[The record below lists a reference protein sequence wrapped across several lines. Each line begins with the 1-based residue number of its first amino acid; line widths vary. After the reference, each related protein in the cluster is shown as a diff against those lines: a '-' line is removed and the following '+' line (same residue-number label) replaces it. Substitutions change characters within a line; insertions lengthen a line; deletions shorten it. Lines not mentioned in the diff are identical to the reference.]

1 MEQGGFFAADEGAGA
16 EGDLDVEIKVGAHD
30 VLAEQTIF
38 SRLLDGV
45 FEAVD
50 GEWIFGADVDAPFVC
65 ADGIAAD
72 GHGFEHGM
80 WVAFE
85 DGAVHERAWVPF
97 VGVAD
102 DIFHVGVIAGS
113 DLPFLP
119 GWEAGAAAAAQSGIK
134 HFLDDVGWCHFK
146 KALTECHVS
155 VVGNAVVDVARINDA
170 AVSEGNTQLL
180 NRLFRFH
187 SVTSSFTHSRDRFR
201 CVRQQVPVS

>member
-1 MEQGGFFAADEGAGA
+1 MVHRVCLPWSGAGRFLRRRRRRRRR
-16 EGDLDVEIKVGAHD
+16 GDLDVEIKIGAHD
-30 VLAEQTIF
+30 VLTEQTIF
-38 SRLLDGV
+38 GRLLDGV
-45 FEAVD
+45 FETVD

-72 GHGFEHGM
+72 GHGFEHRNVGRSRM
-80 WVAFE
+80 E
-85 DGAVHERAWVPF
+85 VHERAWVPF

-113 DLPFLP
+113 DLRIFPVE
-119 GWEAGAAAAAQSGIK
+119 EAGAAARAVPESSTSWTTSAGVIS
-134 HFLDDVGWCHFK
+134 K

-180 NRLFRFH
+180 NRLFLF
-187 SVTSSFTHSRDRFR
+187 
-201 CVRQQVPVS
+201 P